1 MKSVTAD
8 KSKRAAG
15 GYLPTPRQGRR
26 TLTSAS
32 ETDSLFN
39 RGRTQSLCKWRRP
52 CESAAGKDRQSP
64 VVFAGGANTSVRCLL
79 HFQRMGAVRGVFARA
94 RPVTAKPE
102 ARSSAEAT
110 DRNRR

>member
-52 CESAAGKDRQSP
+52 CESAAGKDRPSP
-64 VVFAGGANTSVRCLL
+64 VIFVGGANTMRALPASFSAHGSCPRRLRPRATRDG
-79 HFQRMGAVRGVFARA
+79 QARG
-94 RPVTAKPE
+94 E
-102 ARSSAEAT
+102 E
-110 DRNRR
+110 